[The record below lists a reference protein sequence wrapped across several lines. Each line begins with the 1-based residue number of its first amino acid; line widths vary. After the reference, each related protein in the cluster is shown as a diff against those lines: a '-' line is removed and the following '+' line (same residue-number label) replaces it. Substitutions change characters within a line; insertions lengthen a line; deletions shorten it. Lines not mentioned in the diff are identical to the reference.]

1 MKLARINHIE
11 EYILNNKTVSL
22 DKLCEVFNV
31 SMNTIRR
38 DISTLIEKGSIKKI
52 YGGVTVN
59 EINTVVPFEERYI
72 EHSSEKDMICKLAS
86 KFIHDGDVIFID
98 SGTTTMKILDYIKD
112 YQNLTIL
119 TNNLNIITASYSYP
133 NLNVITLGGNL
144 IRETSSFS
152 GIGSADL
159 LKYYNISKA
168 FMASAGISSSY
179 MVTNSTFQEYDIKK
193 AIIEK
198 AEESYVLVDSSKFG
212 KSALVTYCEL
222 KDVDYLITNNMPS
235 DSFVQYCNINKV
247 NLFYN
252 ELDCK

>member
-11 EYILNNKTVSL
+11 EYIMNNKTVSL

-38 DISTLIEKGSIKKI
+38 DISTLIKKGSIKKV

-59 EINTVVPFEERYI
+59 EINSVTPFEERNI
-72 EHSSEKDMICKLAS
+72 EHSREKDLVCQMAS
-86 KFIHDGDVIFID
+86 KFIADDDVIFID
-98 SGTTTMKILDYIKD
+98 SGTTTMKLLNYIKD
-112 YQNLTIL
+112 HQHLTIL
-119 TNNLNIITASYSYP
+119 TNNLNIIIAALAYP

-144 IRETSSFS
+144 IRETNSFS
-152 GIGSADL
+152 GIGSIDL

-168 FMASAGISSSY
+168 FMASAGISISN
-179 MVTNSTFQEYDIKK
+179 MVTNSSFQEHDIKR

-198 AEESYVLVDSSKFG
+198 AEETYLLVDSSKFG

-222 KDVDYLITNNMPS
+222 KAVDYLITDNVPPN
-235 DSFVQYCNINKV
+235 SFVQYCNNNNV
-247 NLFYN
+247 NLIY
-252 ELDCK
+252 EDSYSK